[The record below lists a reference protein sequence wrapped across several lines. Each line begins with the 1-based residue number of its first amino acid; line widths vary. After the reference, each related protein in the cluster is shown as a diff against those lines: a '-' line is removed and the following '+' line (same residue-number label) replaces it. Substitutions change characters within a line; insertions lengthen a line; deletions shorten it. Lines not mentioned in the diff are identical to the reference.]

1 MYGVFFRYFTTYCGV
16 NKNKVIHM
24 TYPQVVHNSG
34 EKRHFGGKSCGFPRF
49 LK

>member
-1 MYGVFFRYFTTYCGV
+1 MYGAFYRLFTICSGV

-24 TYPQVVHNSG
+24 TYPQTVHNSG
-34 EKRHFGGKSCGFPRF
+34 EKRHFGGKRCGFPRF